1 MSASLR
7 PLVAISAL
15 LAPPG
20 RVVDAVLAFAANPAD
35 ADLAVAVA
43 PERAAALADL
53 IEAEASRR
61 GVALDADIALVE
73 CTDRAALR
81 AMLAGADRV
90 LDTGCAY
97 LAADAAHDAGADAAA
112 ATGRAP
118 LDLVLVNTYPSDPPR
133 TGGGVR
139 IHALWGAMP
148 ADVGARAVTI
158 AHWDAGADEVELTRA
173 RPGTERQ
180 VAFWPELVAAIRQV
194 SSVAGVVSDDLAAG
208 LAVQPGDPFGRAL
221 AETLRDR
228 ADGIVL
234 CHPFL
239 VRQALAAAPDLP
251 VVYDSHNVEA
261 DLKAAMYRDDPGG
274 REAAR
279 MVAELEAEACAR
291 ARLIVCC
298 TEADR
303 ERLQERFGVPAERIH
318 VIPNGVALD
327 DAVHT
332 PWAQRAARAPRCVFA
347 GSAHGPN
354 VEAGAVVAAAANLL
368 PDVGFD
374 LIGDVGGALPADALP
389 ANVVAHGRVSDV
401 EKQRLFH
408 EATLALNPMRTG
420 SGSNLKVADY
430 AAAGLPVVT
439 SATGAR
445 GFAAELVDCFAVCEP
460 EPAAL
465 AAAVRAALGADWS
478 ARTGRARAIVEAE
491 YDWRTLARRYAD
503 LLHATLAP

>member
-221 AETLRDR
+221 AENLSNRGVRVRVLTRRLLSSRPLWVLPTVEVEV
-228 ADGIVL
+228 AD
-234 CHPFL
+234 P
-239 VRQALAAAPDLP
+239 QD
-251 VVYDSHNVEA
+251 E
-261 DLKAAMYRDDPGG
+261 
-274 REAAR
+274 
-279 MVAELEAEACAR
+279 
-291 ARLIVCC
+291 
-298 TEADR
+298 
-303 ERLQERFGVPAERIH
+303 
-318 VIPNGVALD
+318 
-327 DAVHT
+327 
-332 PWAQRAARAPRCVFA
+332 
-347 GSAHGPN
+347 
-354 VEAGAVVAAAANLL
+354 EAGKSAADTLFES
-368 PDVGFD
+368 GEEKYSR
-374 LIGDVGGALPADALP
+374 GAL
-389 ANVVAHGRVSDV
+389 
-401 EKQRLFH
+401 E
-408 EATLALNPMRTG
+408 EA
-420 SGSNLKVADY
+420 VADF
-430 AAAGLPVVT
+430 T
-439 SATGAR
+439 
-445 GFAAELVDCFAVCEP
+445 
-460 EPAAL
+460 
-465 AAAVRAALGADWS
+465 
-478 ARTGRARAIVEAE
+478 
-491 YDWRTLARRYAD
+491 
-503 LLHATLAP
+503 